1 MIFAYDKSYHKHFAW
16 LSVSVGVG
24 CFDPHHIKWQK
35 LSFDSACAAVK
46 ISGSF

>member
-24 CFDPHHIKWQK
+24 HFDQ
-35 LSFDSACAAVK
+35 L
-46 ISGSF
+46 ISGDMREEGKAAILRYL